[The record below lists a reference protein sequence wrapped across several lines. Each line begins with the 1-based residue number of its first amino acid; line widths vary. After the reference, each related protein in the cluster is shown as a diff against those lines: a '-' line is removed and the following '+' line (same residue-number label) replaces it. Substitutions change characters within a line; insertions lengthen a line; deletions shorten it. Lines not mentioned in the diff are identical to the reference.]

1 MLECN
6 VSAVDLPGA
15 IRDTSQVFRALA
27 DSALVAAGQRLQAD
41 ARRALF
47 ELARDAS
54 RSWACR
60 LGAEAS
66 VIDPLETA
74 DVTNP
79 RRGTPGV
86 MS

>member
-15 IRDTSQVFRALA
+15 IRDTSQVVRALA
-27 DSALVAAGQRLQAD
+27 DSARVAAGQRLQ